1 MEMISVPSIMAI
13 VYALIMLLKLA
24 FKKYTAFTN
33 FVPIVAGLLGA
44 ILGIVAFYAVPVIMP
59 TDNLFH
65 AILFGLFSGL
75 SSVGSESLVL
85 QLKQFT
91 TAKKQNN
98 TASDLQNVV
107 SQETNSQITFPQVDD
122 PKITDVKNET
132 ITPENTPSIPSET
145 TSQTQSEESK
155 Q

>member
-13 VYALIMLLKLA
+13 VYSLIMLLKLA
-24 FKKYTAFTN
+24 FKKYNSFTN
-33 FVPIVAGLLGA
+33 FIPIVAGLLGA

-85 QLKQFT
+85 QLKEFT
-91 TAKKQNN
+91 ASKKQK
-98 TASDLQNVV
+98 TVTTETQN
-107 SQETNSQITFPQVDD
+107 QEVISG
-122 PKITDVKNET
+122 TDT
-132 ITPENTPSIPSET
+132 
-145 TSQTQSEESK
+145 TQSPEDLNKIPNEENK
-155 Q
+155 